1 MDSFQKLQRQAQAIV
16 RLVKKDADNDI
27 LRALGLLT
35 LIKDE
40 WERELF
46 RDEEG
51 LL

>member
-1 MDSFQKLQRQAQAIV
+1 MESFQKLQRQAQAIA
-16 RLVKKDADNDI
+16 RLIKDGADNDI

-35 LIKDE
+35 LLKDE
-40 WERELF
+40 WERELL